1 MYRSHNCGELNI
13 KNVNENVTLS
23 GWVHSIRNLGSMI
36 FIDLRDRYGITQ
48 LAADITNNKNLFKT
62 IKTINREFVIK
73 ISGIVKERSSKNK
86 NINTGEIEIIINKIN
101 ILSSSETPPFTIEKN
116 TDGGE
121 ELRLKYRYLDLRRK
135 NMSENIILRH
145 KIASETRNFLIK
157 NNFLEIETPF
167 LIKSTPEGAR
177 DFIVPSRLNTGEF
190 YALPQSPQTFKQL
203 LMVAGFDKYFQLVK
217 CFRDEDFR
225 ADRQPEFTQIDC
237 EMSFIEEKDIYN
249 IFSKYVKHI
258 IKKIGQE
265 EINEIPKITF
275 KDAIDQYGSDKP
287 DLRFDLKI
295 KNINEVCQNKGF
307 NVFDKAENI
316 SAFFVKNQAAISRKE
331 IDLLTDFVKSP
342 QIGGNGLIY
351 IKVNRDGSY
360 KSSIDKFF
368 NQNDL
373 KKIQSFCKAEK
384 GDIIFIICGKYK
396 KTKQII
402 GDLRLEIIKK
412 LNINPKNKFA
422 PVWIT
427 DFPLFDFDEASK
439 QLYAMHHP
447 FTAPKKNNKEIL
459 EKTPEKVIAQAYDI
473 VLNGQ
478 EIGGGSIRIFDQN
491 TQNKIFE
498 LLGLSKKEIKNK
510 FGFLLNA
517 FKYGA
522 PPHGG
527 IAFGFDRICSIM
539 ANEKSIRD
547 VIAFPKNNAGKDLM
561 IDSPSTIDQEQL
573 KDLNIKIDE

>member
-275 KDAIDQYGSDKP
+275 KDAIDQYGS
-287 DLRFDLKI
+287 
-295 KNINEVCQNKGF
+295 V
-307 NVFDKAENI
+307 
-316 SAFFVKNQAAISRKE
+316 
-331 IDLLTDFVKSP
+331 
-342 QIGGNGLIY
+342 
-351 IKVNRDGSY
+351 DGST
-360 KSSIDKFF
+360 ITLTP
-368 NQNDL
+368 N
-373 KKIQSFCKAEK
+373 
-384 GDIIFIICGKYK
+384 
-396 KTKQII
+396 
-402 GDLRLEIIKK
+402 EI
-412 LNINPKNKFA
+412 
-422 PVWIT
+422 
-427 DFPLFDFDEASK
+427 
-439 QLYAMHHP
+439 
-447 FTAPKKNNKEIL
+447 
-459 EKTPEKVIAQAYDI
+459 
-473 VLNGQ
+473 
-478 EIGGGSIRIFDQN
+478 
-491 TQNKIFE
+491 
-498 LLGLSKKEIKNK
+498 
-510 FGFLLNA
+510 
-517 FKYGA
+517 
-522 PPHGG
+522 
-527 IAFGFDRICSIM
+527 
-539 ANEKSIRD
+539 
-547 VIAFPKNNAGKDLM
+547 
-561 IDSPSTIDQEQL
+561 
-573 KDLNIKIDE
+573 